1 MKQFYLK
8 KNEKRRDLTGLRFRK
23 RTSIASS
30 LSFSRI

>member
-1 MKQFYLK
+1 MKG
-8 KNEKRRDLTGLRFRK
+8 EEISRITGLRFRK